1 MSCHFLLQ
9 GIFLTLGSN
18 PGFLHCKWILYC
30 LNHQGN
36 PKKEDPSKTSQGM
49 FRDHGFPPLSRHFVC
64 FASGSPQLD
73 VSMPCHQSFRP
84 DIYGCTNSTRFY
96 TLQFTSALL
105 SFNLNV
111 MSGKKKTGTQLNK
124 NGQEQIQLRFLP
136 HPSLSLFTFMHWRR
150 KWQPTPV
157 FLPGE
162 SQGRGSL
169 VGCRLWG
176 RTELD
181 TTEAT

>member
-1 MSCHFLLQ
+1 VSCHFLLQ

-18 PGFLHCKWILYC
+18 PGFLHCRWILYC
-30 LNHQGN
+30 LNHEGN
-36 PKKEDPSKTSQGM
+36 PKEEDPSKTSQGM

-84 DIYGCTNSTRFY
+84 DIYDCTNSTRFY
-96 TLQFTSALL
+96 TLQFTFALL

-136 HPSLSLFTFMHWRR
+136 HPPIEILLDKAMATHSSTLAW
-150 KWQPTPV
+150 KIPWIEE
-157 FLPGE
+157 PGRLQ
-162 SQGRGSL
+162 STGSL
-169 VGCRLWG
+169 GVRH
-176 RTELD
+176 D
-181 TTEAT
+181 